1 MAKRKRSTAAKARE
15 RKWKGKEWY
24 QIHVPKWLGN
34 VVVGE
39 TPASEPELVIG
50 RTVEVS
56 LFELTGDPVRYYITL
71 LFKVDKVEGHEAYT
85 VYHGHYCTRDFI
97 ARIVQKRTSRID
109 TNEVFEF
116 KDGKVRIKTITITDG
131 RVHYR
136 VKKSIRKSI
145 NEFLADYVKDRKT
158 ENFVQDMISG
168 KLQQEILKMI
178 KKIHPIR
185 VFEFHKT
192 HVLEIFE
199 GEESN
204 AKEAAEQPTALQ
216 S

>member
-15 RKWKGKEWY
+15 RKWKGKKWY
-24 QIHVPKWLGN
+24 RIHVPKWLGN

-56 LFELTGDPVRYYITL
+56 LFELTGDPVRYYLTL
-71 LFKVDKVEGHEAYT
+71 LFKINKVEGHEAYT

-116 KDGKVRIKTITITDG
+116 KDGKVRVKTITITEG

-145 NEFLADYVKDRKT
+145 NAFLAEYVKDKKI
-158 ENFVQDMISG
+158 EKFVQDMISG
-168 KLQQEILKMI
+168 KLQQEILKVI
-178 KKIHPIR
+178 KKVYPIR

-192 HVLEIFE
+192 HVLEIRE

-204 AKEAAEQPTALQ
+204 VKAVVKSA
-216 S
+216 